1 MLRVRNRM
9 GRFERR
15 QNPFQPRQG
24 LKRIERLRV
33 GHMGI
38 LRAPDGPQPGV
49 LGPNRRVVEARG
61 NRMGQLDIAVL
72 VLQHERARALEHA
85 RAAAGKP
92 RGVPAADNL
101 LAARLHADQAH
112 LTIVDERIE
121 DADRVA
127 AAADA
132 RHDRVR
138 KPAGLLDDLPPRF
151 AADHRLKLAHHQRVG
166 VRPQHRP
173 EQVIRVGHVGDPVA
187 HRLVD
192 GVFQRPAAGVHA
204 ADLRTEQPHAEHV
217 QRLPIHVLGAHVDM
231 TLEAEQCAGRGRRDA
246 MLSGAGFGDDAPLA
260 HAGGQQRLAERV
272 VDLVRAC
279 VREVFAFE
287 KDSRAAG
294 RLAEPL
300 RLVQRGGAADIVL
313 QQSIELDRESGIVTH
328 GKVCA
333 LELFDRL
340 NERLRNVSAA
350 EFAEVSTKVRIAP
363 GCHSH
368 RSSRWERARL
378 TDAPPR
384 GTTVNAETAELAE
397 HNRFTPRVP
406 RVLR

>member
-1 MLRVRNRM
+1 
-9 GRFERR
+9 
-15 QNPFQPRQG
+15 
-24 LKRIERLRV
+24 
-33 GHMGI
+33 MGI

-49 LGPNRRVVEARG
+49 LRPNRRVVEPCG

-138 KPAGLLDDLPPRF
+138 KPPGLLDDLLPRF
-151 AADHRLKLAHHQRVG
+151 AADHGLKLAHHQRVG

-173 EQVIRVGHVGDPVA
+173 EQVIRAGHVGDPVA

-246 MLSGAGFGDDAPLA
+246 VLPGAGFGDDAPLA
-260 HAGGQQRLAERV
+260 HAGGQQRLSERV
-272 VDLVRAC
+272 VDLVRAG
-279 VREVFAFE
+279 VREVFALQE
-287 KDSRAAG
+287 DPGAAG
-294 RLAEPL
+294 RLRQAP
-300 RLVQRGGAADIVL
+300 RLGDRRRAADVVL
-313 QQSIELDRESGIVTH
+313 QQPIQLGAERGIVTH

-368 RSSRWERARL
+368 RSSREEHVPVID
-378 TDAPPR
+378 T
-384 GTTVNAETAELAE
+384 EEAE
-397 HNRFTPRVP
+397 HTERMGHRDTETQRISVSLC
-406 RVLR
+406 LRG